1 MRIWKYQ
8 EEKETHLLVKLY
20 KEDHG
25 EGEYLGDLD
34 EESIK
39 RLILEIKPDAKIE
52 QAYGTLAYFGML
64 PLLVFKKKN

>member
-1 MRIWKYQ
+1 MTIWKYQ
-8 EEKETHLLVKLY
+8 EEKETHILVKFY

-39 RLILEIKPDAKIE
+39 KLILEVKPDVKIE
-52 QAYGTLAYFGML
+52 QAYGTLSYFGLL
-64 PLLVFKKKN
+64 PLLVFKKER